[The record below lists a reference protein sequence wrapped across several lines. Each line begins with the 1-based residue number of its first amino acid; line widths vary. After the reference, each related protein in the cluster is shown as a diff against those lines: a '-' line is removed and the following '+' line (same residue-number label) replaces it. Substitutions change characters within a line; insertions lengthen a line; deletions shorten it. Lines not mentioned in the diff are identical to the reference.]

1 MTNAAASSGRS
12 TTCLDRISSRRSSMS
27 VTETAN
33 DIAAIADNLRRVR
46 GRIADAAIKA
56 GRKPEDVTLVAV
68 SKTKPSAAV
77 RAALA
82 AGQTVFGENR
92 VQEAGLKFPLLR
104 AEYRLQLHIIGG
116 LQTNKAR

>member
-1 MTNAAASSGRS
+1 
-12 TTCLDRISSRRSSMS
+12 MS
-27 VTETAN
+27 VTETPN

-46 GRIADAAIKA
+46 ERIANAAIKA

-68 SKTKPSAAV
+68 SKTKPIEAV

-92 VQEAGLKFPLLR
+92 VQEAATKFPRCAPSIGSSCTSSAGCRPTRR
-104 AEYRLQLHIIGG
+104 ATRCGWP
-116 LQTNKAR
+116 T